1 MKIISTQSTLQ
12 KYLELLTKVSTKH
25 VTLPVLQCVLFEV
38 TNNTV
43 TLRVTNLEIAIEVN
57 LQDVTVEGEG
67 RVAVPAQ
74 TLLQTIQF
82 AQNKEVVLE
91 QNKEDGV
98 IVVSS
103 GKTNSSI
110 KTIPD
115 EEFPTIARVDGVT
128 VAIQKDL
135 FSLGIKN
142 TAFAASQSS
151 IKPELGSIYVHQKK
165 EHTLTFVATDSFRLA
180 EKTTS
185 QKGVILDTSFII
197 PQRNALELARVC
209 DLLDSEPKLL
219 VTENQCALHFEEGV
233 YITSRLVTGTF
244 PDYEAIIPKEFS
256 THVTIIKQDLL
267 NSLKK
272 TNIFLNKFRQVVFS
286 IQEKDITITANNGDV
301 GTVSDEVVAQI
312 EGETLSLSFN
322 QQYVTE
328 PLQYMLNDSLQLH
341 FAGVG
346 RPLVME
352 GVSDN
357 SFRYLVMPMNK

>member
-1 MKIISTQSTLQ
+1 MKIKSKQSTLQ
-12 KYLELLTKVSTKH
+12 KYLELLTKISTKH

-38 TNNTV
+38 TKEQV
-43 TLRVTNLEIAIEVN
+43 TLKVTNLEIAIEVV
-57 LQDVTVEGEG
+57 LKDVIIEEEG
-67 RVAVPAQ
+67 RVAIPAQ
-74 TLLQTIQF
+74 TLLQTIQYTEDR
-82 AQNKEVVLE
+82 EVILE
-91 QNKEDGV
+91 QKKEEG
-98 IVVSS
+98 VVSVEC

-110 KTIPD
+110 KTIGD
-115 EEFPTIARVDGVT
+115 EEFPNLTRVE
-128 VAIQKDL
+128 ANSLSIQKDL

-151 IKPELGSIYVHQKK
+151 IKPELGSIYIYQKK

-185 QKGVILDTSFII
+185 QKGVILDNSFII
-197 PQRNALELARVC
+197 PQKNALELARVC
-209 DLLDSEPKLL
+209 DLLDSEVKLL
-219 VTENQCALHFEEGV
+219 VTENQCALHFAEGV

-256 THVTIIKQDLL
+256 THVTLIKQDLT

-272 TNIFLNKFRQVVFS
+272 TNIFLNKFRQVTFS
-286 IQEKDITITANNGDV
+286 IKEKIVEISANNGDV
-301 GTVSDEVVAQI
+301 GMVSDEVSAQI
-312 EGETLSLSFN
+312 EGDSLALSFN
-322 QQYVTE
+322 QQYIID
-328 PLQYMLNDSLQLH
+328 PLQYIVDDSLKLH

-346 RPLVME
+346 RPLVIE